1 MDGAGV
7 PWTSTCW
14 HTSIPAGTEMSVA
27 CLPLSLVPPT
37 PNRFNPSRVL
47 VFPEPRQK
55 EKNDKNKHTIPLP
68 HRQEGFK
75 PRMQGVP
82 GGLYPQLHS
91 CYAHAHGLFTW
102 VEAVWCVMLAR
113 DQEIIELISSQVRR
127 HICLPKEYGWLLV
140 PCTKAHQVT
149 REVMVPSHLMPLGKC
164 SREGLLQTLQ
174 LS

>member
-1 MDGAGV
+1 MDGWCPFDQA
-7 PWTSTCW
+7 
-14 HTSIPAGTEMSVA
+14 PAGTEMSTA
-27 CLPLSLVPPT
+27 CLLLSLVPPT
-37 PNRFNPSRVL
+37 LDRFNPSRVL
-47 VFPEPRQK
+47 VFPEPRQG

-91 CYAHAHGLFTW
+91 CEAHAHGLFTW

-127 HICLPKEYGWLLV
+127 HICLPK
-140 PCTKAHQVT
+140 
-149 REVMVPSHLMPLGKC
+149 
-164 SREGLLQTLQ
+164 
-174 LS
+174 